1 MAMDF
6 LGNIGMGYTSFSQT
20 AYIQSNYTGRYA
32 SDDLGVM
39 SIEEQAISTSNSHNQ
54 YSRYADYSHLTVD
67 PSDDKTFWFNTEIF
81 KLNYRRDVVGAFK
94 IASDFN
100 YDIGVVSID
109 SPMVGIIYLTPK
121 PSSPPFAKKG
131 QKIKKGDT
139 ICLIEAMKTF
149 NEIKSDRDCTIKTVM
164 VKNGEAVEFGQ
175 PLFEIS

>member
-1 MAMDF
+1 MIDKKISETIDQLIKKIKDND
-6 LGNIGMGYTSFSQT
+6 LGSIKLSNKTHAIEISNNFINSNHTQNTPNIGDSK
-20 AYIQSNYTGRYA
+20 
-32 SDDLGVM
+32 
-39 SIEEQAISTSNSHNQ
+39 NQ
-54 YSRYADYSHLTVD
+54 NINDEKKVNFLT
-67 PSDDKTFWFNTEIF
+67 
-81 KLNYRRDVVGAFK
+81 
-94 IASDFN
+94 
-100 YDIGVVSID
+100 ID

-149 NEIKSDRDCTIKTVM
+149 NEIKSDRDCTIKSII